1 MAQKPDASPPPE
13 VKLHYIDR
21 PDLAETFADSIN
33 ALFFDGQTLRIE
45 VGVSRVENSKNDEP
59 IMVRRYPACRLVLT
73 PGAAVEL
80 INHMEQVTS
89 ALSQAGLLKSTQP
102 AAASATTAKS

>member
-59 IMVRRYPACRLVLT
+59 IMVRRCDSRSVRRLL
-73 PGAAVEL
+73 
-80 INHMEQVTS
+80 
-89 ALSQAGLLKSTQP
+89 ALRLFRHQAR
-102 AAASATTAKS
+102 